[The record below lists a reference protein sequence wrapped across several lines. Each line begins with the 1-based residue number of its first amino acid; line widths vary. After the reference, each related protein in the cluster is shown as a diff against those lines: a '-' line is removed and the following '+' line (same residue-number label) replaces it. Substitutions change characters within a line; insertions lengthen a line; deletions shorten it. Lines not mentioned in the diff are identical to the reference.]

1 MRSAAEGATA
11 NKCSK
16 STIARR
22 HDGRSLQRRQHC
34 PAAGF
39 FICRLTIYPP
49 PHYKALTEP
58 IKDDPQAAAARLYI
72 RHPRHP
78 LHMIF
83 TQRSRQPRRRRHN
96 PHAIRRRSGRTRRRA
111 RDPRQ
116 LQTHGQ
122 RRQYQ
127 TETAYCLTA
136 GRSRARPCYY
146 IARVRSA
153 AEGATANRCSK
164 STIARRHDGRSL
176 QRRQHCPAAGFFI
189 CRRQFTRR
197 RIISRSQGK

>member
-1 MRSAAEGATA
+1 MQHLPPRQGAYFDRSRLLYLPAT
-11 NKCSK
+11 N
-16 STIARR
+16 
-22 HDGRSLQRRQHC
+22 
-34 PAAGF
+34 
-39 FICRLTIYPP
+39 YPTGKL
-49 PHYKALTEP
+49 KALTEP

-78 LHMIF
+78 LHMTF
-83 TQRSRQPRRRRHN
+83 TRRSRQTRRN
-96 PHAIRRRSGRTRRRA
+96 PHAIR
-111 RDPRQ
+111 RQ

-127 TETAYCLTA
+127 TATAYCLPA
-136 GRSRARPCYY
+136 DRCRARPCYY

-189 CRRQFTRR
+189 C
-197 RIISRSQGK
+197 S